1 MNYSTSVKYISKTME
16 AIKHKNPDS
25 DDDSSILEQLIIRGM
40 TLPEAAV
47 MMIDMLMAGIDTVN
61 IYKSQS

>member
-1 MNYSTSVKYISKTME
+1 ME

-25 DDDSSILEQLIIRGM
+25 DDDPSILEQLLIRGM
-40 TLPEAAV
+40 KLPEAAV

-61 IYKSQS
+61 IYKSQRLIIQKITFCQ